1 MTPVPVI
8 EPAVVAVDAATLV
21 NNEPLRAGR
30 KPAAVVWMSCETPL
44 EVLPAV
50 VMFAVVTPFTA
61 VLLSEPPEMVAVLI
75 VVAPVIA
82 PLSANDVNVPTAVML
97 V

>member
-1 MTPVPVI
+1 M
-8 EPAVVAVDAATLV
+8 L
-21 NNEPLRAGR
+21 
-30 KPAAVVWMSCETPL
+30 
-44 EVLPAV
+44 
-50 VMFAVVTPFTA
+50 AVVTPLTA

-82 PLSANDVNVPTAVML
+82 PLRVRLVSVPTDVMF